1 MELMIIIVQE
11 QDYPKLS
18 STFYPQ
24 SCDGNEV

>member
-11 QDYPKLS
+11 QDYPKHFKY
-18 STFYPQ
+18 FYPQ

>member
-11 QDYPKLS
+11 QDLS
-18 STFYPQ
+18 KAFKYFYPQ